1 MTTLVPAESTRDQ
14 ILKVVGFSFLLPG
27 LGHFIAGWRTA
38 GLVWFVACQ
47 GLLFLG
53 LYLAGFSQFD
63 YGFRWGG
70 NLPFEVLV
78 LLPESFNFGG
88 VLLLAQFFE
97 SVDHGGLNVEAL
109 QYRHLGYLLSG
120 AAGILSILS
129 APHAAGLSLIRSE
142 PLPSSAKKPP
152 YHPGIAAIAAMLLP
166 GLGHWLIGR
175 RFKAYL
181 LGGTVLGL
189 FFLGMALGNFADFD
203 RQRHAYYWIGQMLLG
218 LPAWLIYLPLLPLDM
233 GGVYPYQ
240 DTGFTFTSVAGM
252 FNVVIA
258 LDAYHRAEFDWLSA
272 KQPKEA
278 AATPTTE
285 AADA

>member
-27 LGHFIAGWRTA
+27 LGHLIAGWRKA
-38 GLVWFVACQ
+38 GFAWLVVCN

-53 LYLAGFSQFD
+53 LHLAGFSQFD

-88 VLLLAQFFE
+88 VLLLAQFFD

-109 QYRHLGYLLSG
+109 PYRQLGYVLSG

-129 APHAAGLSLIRSE
+129 APHAAGLTLIHSE
-142 PLPSSAKKPP
+142 PLPTHAKKPSC
-152 YHPGIAAIAAMLLP
+152 HPGLAAIAAMLFP
-166 GLGHWLIGR
+166 GLGHFLIGR

-189 FFLGMALGNFADFD
+189 FLLGMALGHFADFD
-203 RQRHAYYWIGQMLLG
+203 RQRHAYYWIGQMMLG
-218 LPAWLIYLPLLPLDM
+218 LPAWLIYLPLLPLEM

-252 FNVVIA
+252 FNVVVA
-258 LDAYHRAEFDWLSA
+258 LDAYHRAEFDWLNA
-272 KQPKEA
+272 KNSDHGGRDE
-278 AATPTTE
+278 
-285 AADA
+285 